1 MNRLWLPRSPRLLAG
16 LTVAA
21 TVLLLGGCLK
31 KNIVW
36 SPDGQQAAVISQ
48 DGLRFCGADG
58 ALSSPSSPGVYLVAW
73 LGDSQ
78 HLLVARERPAAN
90 WAEVAR
96 VLGSERTQ
104 QIAAAVEAAWAK
116 VKQGALWSVVT
127 LDLLNENPLPQFC
140 LRELHGSELRP
151 KLSTEEWAAL
161 TGVEVKLHE
170 VALARRQDG
179 RVELG
184 TPLFTDLG
192 MVADL
197 RLAPGEKAV
206 AITVAKS
213 ARNGDHHR
221 LVVAAL
227 DGAVPPAALANEVSA
242 SPDWAIDGRALVY
255 CQSPGLPEKDQVQ
268 FGVFQQRE
276 VLGPDGKLAP
286 AEKAVDLGGGLF
298 QPLGRIRCLP
308 DGRIVF
314 NASELTLP
322 VAARD
327 FEAEREQLF
336 VLDPTRQATLV
347 RLTTRSEG
355 AKLPKM
361 LAFFEPSADGKTLL
375 IGGGE
380 GEVCVFTLATGEITE
395 IQGSGKGPICQPV
408 WRGLGELTYLK
419 RVQAKEGQQ
428 PSREVEVVLRKGD
441 KETVLSATWPDAVV
455 ESLGK

>member
-242 SPDWAIDGRALVY
+242 YPDWAIDGRALVY

-322 VAARD
+322 VVRARPHPAGNARASD
-327 FEAEREQLF
+327 
-336 VLDPTRQATLV
+336 
-347 RLTTRSEG
+347 
-355 AKLPKM
+355 
-361 LAFFEPSADGKTLL
+361 
-375 IGGGE
+375 
-380 GEVCVFTLATGEITE
+380 
-395 IQGSGKGPICQPV
+395 
-408 WRGLGELTYLK
+408 
-419 RVQAKEGQQ
+419 
-428 PSREVEVVLRKGD
+428 
-441 KETVLSATWPDAVV
+441 DAVRRRQTAQDAGLLRTECRREDIAHRRRRRGGLRV
-455 ESLGK
+455 HPGHWRNHRDSGERQGTDLPAGLARVGRAHLSEAGPGQGRTAAVAGG